1 MLPIDVQV
9 TGGLPEVVD
18 SLYGPPHV
26 LQEDGGCCALESQ
39 TGLKGVRS

>member
-18 SLYGPPHV
+18 SLYGPPYV
-26 LQEDGGCCALESQ
+26 LQVGGGYCALESQ
-39 TGLKGVRS
+39 TGLGGVRS